1 MKINPY
7 YIFAALAI
15 AVIVIIFVSRRDNA
29 AAGWNSKNS
38 ILSTDNNGNLKS
50 VTGVDFETE
59 LLNKVD
65 IELGKVN
72 TALAALDTKVGDNN
86 AEVKKELNKKA
97 ASAHS
102 HSKYASDSHSHSK
115 YASDSH
121 SHSKY
126 ATTSNT
132 YTQKEIDETL
142 DERTDTIK
150 AAVKAGRDSIPNWW
164 STWDDFQ
171 RYANTVYKKL

>member
-115 YASDSH
+115 YA
-121 SHSKY
+121 
-126 ATTSNT
+126 TTSNT